1 MSGQFVVQ
9 YDVDRDPGAGDV
21 QVSKHWVFNGGAGTR
36 SRARQGSLWSSMM
49 WTEIRGQETCR

>member
-21 QVSKHWVFNGGAGTR
+21 QVGKYHVLNGSR
-36 SRARQGSLWSSMM
+36 SLQ
-49 WTEIRGQETCR
+49 